1 MTLVLSRSDVH
12 ALLTLPDCIA
22 AVEQAFALHAD
33 GKTLGPG
40 VLGVHVPGGGFH
52 VKAAGLVGARRYFA
66 AKAAIMLRE
75 AGFDAKYM
83 KGGHSAWKALGSA
96 IKPHAVG
103 TQEREV

>member
-1 MTLVLSRSDVH
+1 MTIVLSRRDVH

-52 VKAAGLVGARRYFA
+52 VKAAGLAGTRRYFA
-66 AKAAIMLRE
+66 AKTNANFPDNPKTFGRPTMRRR
-75 AGFDAKYM
+75 
-83 KGGHSAWKALGSA
+83 S
-96 IKPHAVG
+96 
-103 TQEREV
+103 